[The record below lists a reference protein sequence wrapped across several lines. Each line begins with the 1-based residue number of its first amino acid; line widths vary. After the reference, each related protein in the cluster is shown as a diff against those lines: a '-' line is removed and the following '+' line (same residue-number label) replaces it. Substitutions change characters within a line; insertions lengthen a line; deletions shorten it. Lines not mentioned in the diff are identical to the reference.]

1 MKKKQNIRILLGMS
15 QEDLALIL
23 QVSRSQIAMYELGKR
38 SLPVDA
44 MEKLTVML
52 SVVQNNTS
60 IAMSKDK
67 ISNFEQ
73 TFLKNK
79 LLKNK
84 HHQLIVEKRINAL
97 LKKQSAIN
105 ASKQIISHLLNK
117 NSNIKK
123 NEIAFLKNIEAKTQN
138 KTAQNNAVT
147 LLQLELKKEILVFEE
162 KLIQKK
168 LQFKN

>member
-1 MKKKQNIRILLGMS
+1 MILS
-15 QEDLALIL
+15 IL
-23 QVSRSQIAMYELGKR
+23 
-38 SLPVDA
+38 D
-44 MEKLTVML
+44 
-52 SVVQNNTS
+52 
-60 IAMSKDK
+60 
-67 ISNFEQ
+67 
-73 TFLKNK
+73 KNK

-123 NEIAFLKNIEAKTQN
+123 NEIAFLKTIEAKTQN

-147 LLQLELKKEILVFEE
+147 LLQFELKKEILVFEE

-168 LQFKN
+168 LQFNRKS